1 MFDFEKLTVY
11 KKAKEFNG
19 IVRSYIKSNKL
30 DQTTKD
36 QFRRASF
43 SIVLNIAEGSGR
55 FSKRDRRNF
64 FVISRSSAFECM
76 AIIDMLKDEGL
87 ILDVLF
93 NRLHYLG
100 EEISMILLKMIK
112 NLSD

>member
-11 KKAKEFNG
+11 KKAKEFNK
-19 IVRSYIKSNKL
+19 IVRSYIATNNL
-30 DQTTKD
+30 DKTTND

-55 FSKRDRRNF
+55 FTKRDRRNF
-64 FVISRSSAFECM
+64 FVISRSSTFECI
-76 AIIDMLKDEGL
+76 AIIDVIKEEEL
-87 ILDVLF
+87 IRAELF
-93 NRLHYLG
+93 NLLYNLG
-100 EEISMILLKMIK
+100 EEISKILLKMIK

>member
-11 KKAKEFNG
+11 KKAKEFNR
-19 IVRSYIKSNKL
+19 IVRSYITANNL
-30 DQTTKD
+30 DRTTND

-55 FSKRDRRNF
+55 FTKRDRRNF
-64 FVISRSSAFECM
+64 FVISRSSAFECI
-76 AIIDMLKDEGL
+76 AIIGVLKEEELIRDE
-87 ILDVLF
+87 LF
-93 NRLHYLG
+93 NHLYNLG
-100 EEISMILLKMIK
+100 EEISKILLKMIK